1 MGLRHP
7 LWRYAFIRI
16 TWLVQLVHVCGT
28 FLIHLCDVS
37 HLDYCPCKA
46 TYICVYMYMYICTRI
61 STYVYMYRYIHTDMY
76 VYMFVNVYMYIW
88 VICMYMCVSRYIY
101 IHLAHMYIC
110 ISTNIHIAEPC
121 APIFLHSI
129 SHICTCVNQ
138 HMYMY
143 TFRTHVH
150 MYINKHTHCRAMRA
164 NLSPLASPRMGPG
177 RQEFLKSHLATKS
190 TTENVYR
197 ADLREIPV
205 ENLKHQLASNTII
218 GWLRL
223 VGSLKL

>member
-1 MGLRHP
+1 
-7 LWRYAFIRI
+7 
-16 TWLVQLVHVCGT
+16 
-28 FLIHLCDVS
+28 
-37 HLDYCPCKA
+37 
-46 TYICVYMYMYICTRI
+46 
-61 STYVYMYRYIHTDMY
+61 
-76 VYMFVNVYMYIW
+76 
-88 VICMYMCVSRYIY
+88 
-101 IHLAHMYIC
+101 MYIC

-143 TFRTHVH
+143 TFRTHVHMYINKHIHCRAMRAVVSPLHKTYMYTCASTYICTFRARVH

-205 ENLKHQLASNTII
+205 ENLKHQLASKSII

>member
-1 MGLRHP
+1 M
-7 LWRYAFIRI
+7 Y
-16 TWLVQLVHVCGT
+16 VHVC
-28 FLIHLCDVS
+28 I
-37 HLDYCPCKA
+37 K
-46 TYICVYMYMYICTRI
+46 
-61 STYVYMYRYIHTDMY
+61 
-76 VYMFVNVYMYIW
+76 
-88 VICMYMCVSRYIY
+88 
-101 IHLAHMYIC
+101 IC
-110 ISTNIHIAEPC
+110 I
-121 APIFLHSI
+121 
-129 SHICTCVNQ
+129 
-138 HMYMY
+138 Y
-143 TFRTHVH
+143 TFGTHVH

-223 VGSLKL
+223 VGSLKLWVSFSKEPYQRDCILQKRAMILRSLLIVATSYEK